1 MKRIITFMMAL
12 ALICSLSVTAFA
24 DGGAGAGSI
33 TITNATVGETYSVY
47 KIFDA
52 TYEADAVTYT
62 ITDANP
68 FFVKLFGATATDDV
82 DQSNDYFEYH
92 AATGVVTRKTGKT
105 DPELFTYLSG
115 LIAGV
120 SATKSEEA
128 TATTLTIGGL
138 DTGYYVINRT
148 NGTTNGVSITTAKLT
163 AEVHDKNSLPGD
175 LNKTTDK
182 ESANVGDPINWELK
196 VTASNYDDGKKILN
210 YTVWDN
216 LSSDWAAIDTSTIK
230 VFVNGTEISDWTL
243 VSGSTN
249 GFKIDIPW
257 VNTDD
262 SFKYASVVELKVT
275 YSGTILNAAVANDPN
290 AAENK
295 NTADFE
301 WDNETTPDV
310 PGTGDETETKVY
322 NLGFTKVDGT
332 NPSKTLSGA
341 IFELYGSYDTETK
354 VYSDPIKVSLVSE
367 GLYIVNPESAT
378 NTVISPAD
386 GQVVIQGLAEG
397 TYYLKE
403 TTAPAGYNKLDD
415 PVVVTI
421 AADPVDPITGEVTQ
435 KNGDEITVGGTKY
448 YVNNAEV
455 NIENLSG
462 VELPSTGG
470 KGTMMMITIGTM
482 VAMAFAVLM
491 ITQKK
496 MSIYQD

>member
-12 ALICSLSVTAFA
+12 ALICALSVTAFA
-24 DGGAGAGSI
+24 EGGIGAGSI

-52 TYEADAVTYT
+52 TYEGDAVTYT

-68 FFVKLFGATATDDV
+68 FFVKLFGDGTGT
-82 DQSNDYFEYH
+82 NEYFVYH
-92 AATGVVTRKTGKT
+92 AATGVVTRNEEAGKT
-105 DPELFTYLSG
+105 DAQLFEYLSG
-115 LIAGV
+115 LIADV
-120 SATKSEEA
+120 TATKSVEA
-128 TATTLTIGGL
+128 DATTITISGL

-163 AEVHDKNSLPGD
+163 AEVIDKNSLPGKLD
-175 LNKTTDK
+175 KTTDK
-182 ESANVGDPINWELK
+182 ENANVGDPINWELK

-210 YTVWDN
+210 YTIWDN
-216 LSSDWAAIDTSTIK
+216 LSSDWAAIDNSTIE
-230 VFVNGTEISDWTL
+230 VFVNNVKITEWTL
-243 VSGSTN
+243 VSGSAN

-257 VNTDD
+257 VNTDG
-262 SFKYASVVELKVT
+262 SFKYAPVVELKVT
-275 YSGTILNAAVANDPN
+275 YSGTILNAVVANDPN
-290 AAENK
+290 AVENK

-301 WDNETTPDV
+301 WDNETTPGV
-310 PGTGDETETKVY
+310 PGDGDETDTEVY

-341 IFELYGSYDTETK
+341 IFELYGSYDEVTK
-354 VYSDPIKVSLVSE
+354 VYSNPIKVSLVSE

-378 NTVISPAD
+378 NTVTTPAD
-386 GQVVIQGLAEG
+386 GKVIIQGLAEG

-455 NIENLSG
+455 NIENFSG

-470 KGTMMMITIGTM
+470 EGTMMMITIGTM
-482 VAMAFAVLM
+482 VAMVFAVLM

>member
-24 DGGAGAGSI
+24 AEPGVI

-52 TYEADAVTYT
+52 TYQGSAVTYT
-62 ITDANP
+62 ITTENP
-68 FFVKLFGATATDDV
+68 FFAKLFGADGKTA
-82 DQSNDYFEYH
+82 NEYFEYH
-92 AATGVVTRKTGKT
+92 EETGVVTRNTDKT
-105 DPELFTYLSG
+105 DAELFGYLAG
-115 LIAGV
+115 LVAGV
-120 SATKSEEA
+120 TATKTKEA
-128 TATTLTIGGL
+128 AATTIDIDKLAP
-138 DTGYYVINRT
+138 GYYVISRT
-148 NGTTNGVSITTAKLT
+148 NGTTNGVTITTAKPT

-175 LNKTTDK
+175 LDKTTDK
-182 ESANVGDPINWELK
+182 ESAKVGDTINWELK
-196 VTASNYDDGKKILN
+196 VTASNYDDGKKVLN
-210 YTVWDN
+210 YTIWDN

-230 VFVNGTEISDWTL
+230 VFVNGTEISDWDL
-243 VSGSTN
+243 VSGSAN

-257 VNTDD
+257 VNTDG
-262 SFKYASVVELKVT
+262 SFKYAPVVELKVT

-290 AAENK
+290 AVENK

-310 PGTGDETETKVY
+310 PGDGDETDTKVY

-332 NPSKTLSGA
+332 NPTKTLAGA
-341 IFELYGSYDTETK
+341 KFELYGSYNTETK
-354 VYSDPIKVSLVSE
+354 EYSYPIKVKLVSE
-367 GLYIVNPESAT
+367 GLYIVDPEGAT

-397 TYYLKE
+397 TYYLTE
-403 TTAPAGYNKLDD
+403 TKAPAGYNELTD
-415 PVVVTI
+415 PVEVTI

-455 NIENLSG
+455 NIENFSG

-470 KGTMMMITIGTM
+470 EGTIMMISIGTM
-482 VAMAFAVLM
+482 VAMVFAVLM